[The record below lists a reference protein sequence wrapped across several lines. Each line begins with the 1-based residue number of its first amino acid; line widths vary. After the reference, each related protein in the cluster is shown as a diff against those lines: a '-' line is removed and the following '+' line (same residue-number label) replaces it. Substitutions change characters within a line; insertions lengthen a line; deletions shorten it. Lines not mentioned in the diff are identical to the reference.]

1 MLKVAH
7 IAMLDAAMNLNLT
20 HELLFGSALRQTA
33 LLNNLSCVNET
44 RIGIYELVALG
55 EAALAQEF
63 ALNVP
68 SDTNLARAVLFEFLL
83 HDGLRG
89 APRLVR
95 LSDMVHFSL
104 FN

>member
-1 MLKVAH
+1 
-7 IAMLDAAMNLNLT
+7 MNDLGRV
-20 HELLFGSALRQTA
+20 HEACIS
-33 LLNNLSCVNET
+33 
-44 RIGIYELVALG
+44 IYELVALG